1 MPTRHVSVNLRS
13 MRHLAFPVLRPVSG
27 SRACRR
33 AAVALCALML
43 AAPGTALAAS
53 PSTTGYSETGAS
65 ALPSAT
71 AAAPQSATAGAVA
84 VAAKGS
90 SLPFTGADVGLAVLG
105 GVILLSLGLVLR
117 RTTRTT
123 P

>member
-1 MPTRHVSVNLRS
+1 
-13 MRHLAFPVLRPVSG
+13 
-27 SRACRR
+27 
-33 AAVALCALML
+33 ML

-53 PSTTGYSETGAS
+53 PSATGYSETGGS
-65 ALPSAT
+65 AMPSAT
-71 AAAPQSATAGAVA
+71 AAAPKSATAGA
-84 VAAKGS
+84 AAAPTKGS
-90 SLPFTGADVGLAVLG
+90 SLPFTGADIGLAVLG